1 MALCQGQWV
10 EKSQTFLAEI
20 SRLSYRCNVTD
31 SWNIVGG
38 CVVRFPNSLGCE
50 LGERRACTRGIF
62 LPWQS
67 VAKIFI
73 ESGQLRTEL
82 ACSTRE
88 LALSHWPTSH
98 KCTECGCG
106 AAFLPS
112 SSLGFPHNS
121 IFQSD
126 FQLDFFHIFQ
136 TFVSHLFS
144 SCMRLPPSLS
154 FWPTFQFLSVC
165 QYILMWRTGGP
176 LFFRLCSQ
184 KIANACA
191 VSHNISYS
199 GIVTVLSTVPN
210 S

>member
-1 MALCQGQWV
+1 MV
-10 EKSQTFLAEI
+10 
-20 SRLSYRCNVTD
+20 V
-31 SWNIVGG
+31 SWENEG
-38 CVVRFPNSLGCE
+38 P
-50 LGERRACTRGIF
+50 
-62 LPWQS
+62 
-67 VAKIFI
+67 
-73 ESGQLRTEL
+73 ESGEYFFHGRLWQK
-82 ACSTRE
+82 CS
-88 LALSHWPTSH
+88 LKVDNSAQNWPSQHVNSH
-98 KCTECGCG
+98 
-106 AAFLPS
+106 FLIDQPRA
-112 SSLGFPHNS
+112 SSLGAAVELLFFLPPVWAFSHNS

-126 FQLDFFHIFQ
+126 FRLDFFHIFQ

-176 LFFRLCSQ
+176 FFFRLCSQ

-199 GIVTVLSTVPN
+199 GIVTVLSTIPN

>member
-1 MALCQGQWV
+1 M
-10 EKSQTFLAEI
+10 
-20 SRLSYRCNVTD
+20 
-31 SWNIVGG
+31 
-38 CVVRFPNSLGCE
+38 VVIWENEGP
-50 LGERRACTRGIF
+50 
-62 LPWQS
+62 
-67 VAKIFI
+67 
-73 ESGQLRTEL
+73 ESGEYFFHGRLWQK
-82 ACSTRE
+82 CS
-88 LALSHWPTSH
+88 LKVDNSAQNWPSQHVNSH
-98 KCTECGCG
+98 
-106 AAFLPS
+106 FLIDQPRA
-112 SSLGFPHNS
+112 SSLGAAVELLFFLPPVWAFSHNS

-126 FQLDFFHIFQ
+126 FRLDFFHIFQ